1 MNFKKILA
9 SIIIACIASTAIV
22 AEAHDQN
29 LDIQYSLAK
38 VEAQAENKA
47 CLIAH
52 QLDASCPETKIELY
66 YSSIGFDVFHAKA
79 TAALP
84 QDFTFPDIVIGRV
97 ETIRPVAY
105 NSSTETVSLFQLD
118 ISNRYY
124 STAPPVLA

>member
-38 VEAQAENKA
+38 AEAQAENKA
-47 CLIAH
+47 CMIAH
-52 QLDASCPETKIELY
+52 QLDTSCPETKIELY

-97 ETIRPVAY
+97 QLTQPVVTYISLETLG
-105 NSSTETVSLFQLD
+105 LFQLD